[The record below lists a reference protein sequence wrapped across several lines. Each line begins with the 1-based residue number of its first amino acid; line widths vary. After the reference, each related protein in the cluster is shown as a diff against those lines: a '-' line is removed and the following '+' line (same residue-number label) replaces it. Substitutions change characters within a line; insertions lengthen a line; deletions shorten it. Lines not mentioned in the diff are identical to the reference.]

1 MAYDPN
7 KTCFFAKS
15 SYGGHEQL
23 VGIDA
28 KDRRNHFYIIGKTGT
43 GKTTLLEN
51 MLLADIRNG
60 AGAGLVDPHGDLS
73 QKLLS
78 FIPSERINQVVY
90 INPAD
95 EEWPLAFN
103 PLAHATAESVH
114 LLASTLV
121 SVFKKTWADSWGPR
135 LEYILRNVILTLLEC
150 PHSTLLWAN
159 RLLVED
165 HFRKKVV
172 SKIEDPLVKSFWFDE
187 YNKYPER
194 LLREVISPLQNKL
207 GALLSSRPIRNI
219 IGQEKSLLAIDHLM
233 DSGKI
238 LIINLSK
245 GLIGEDASRLLGTLL
260 VTEIQLAAMARA
272 KMPEDKRR
280 DFYFYIDEFQN
291 FSTQSFADILAEA
304 RKYRLN
310 LILAHQYMDQLE
322 PEIKSAVLGNVGTMV
337 VFRVGADDAHDL
349 ENEFLPEFGWLDLVN
364 LFPYEIYYKL
374 MRNGKVLRP
383 HPGESLPP
391 AQSDL
396 ANEQKDKIINYTRT
410 RYCRP
415 RAAVERKIEDWLRSP
430 HL

>member
-1 MAYDPN
+1 MEKKMNNLCY
-7 KTCFFAKS
+7 FARS
-15 SYGGHEQL
+15 SFGGQDQL
-23 VGIDA
+23 VGIGA
-28 KDRRNHFYIIGKTGT
+28 KDRRNHLYVVGKTGM
-43 GKTTLLEN
+43 GKSTMLEN
-51 MLLADIRNG
+51 MLISDIRNG
-60 AGAGLVDPHGDLS
+60 YGVGIVDPHGDLS

-78 FIPSERINQVVY
+78 FIPSNRVNQVVY

-95 EEWPLAFN
+95 ADWPTAFN
-103 PLAHATAESVH
+103 PLSCANAESAH

-150 PHSTLLWAN
+150 PKSTLLWAN
-159 RLLVED
+159 RLLVEE
-165 HFRKKVV
+165 HFRKRLVA
-172 SKIEDPLVKSFWFDE
+172 KIKDPLVRSFWLDE

-219 IGQEKSLLAIDHLM
+219 IGQEKSLLAIDHIM

-245 GLIGEDASRLLGTLL
+245 GLIGEDASRLLGTLF

-272 KMPEDKRR
+272 KTSEDQRR

-310 LILAHQYMDQLE
+310 LILAHQYMAQLE
-322 PEIKSAVLGNVGTMV
+322 LEIKSAVLGNVGTMV
-337 VFRVGADDAHDL
+337 VFRVGAEDAHEL
-349 ENEFLPEFGWLDLVN
+349 ENEFLPEYGWLDLVN
-364 LFPYEIYYKL
+364 LFPYEIYFKL

-383 HPGESLPP
+383 HTGESLPP
-391 AQSDL
+391 AEERL
-396 ANEQKDKIINYTRT
+396 RFEQKDKIIKYTRA

-415 RAAVERKIEDWLRSP
+415 RASVERKIEDWLEHP

>member
-1 MAYDPN
+1 MDHHPN
-7 KTCFFAKS
+7 NTCLFAKS

-23 VGIDA
+23 VGIGE
-28 KDRRNHFYIIGKTGT
+28 KDRRNHFYTIGKTGT

-51 MLLADIRNG
+51 MLVSDIRNG
-60 AGAGLVDPHGDLS
+60 AGVGIVDPHGDLS
-73 QKLLS
+73 QRLLS

-95 EEWPLAFN
+95 EQWPLAFN
-103 PLAHATAESVH
+103 PLAHANAEGVH

-135 LEYILRNVILTLLEC
+135 LEYILRNVVLTLLEC

-165 HFRKKVV
+165 HFRKRVV

-245 GLIGEDASRLLGTLL
+245 GLIGEDASRLLGTLF

-272 KMPEDKRR
+272 KMPEAERR

-337 VFRVGADDAHDL
+337 VFRVGADDARNL
-349 ENEFLPEFGWLDLVN
+349 ENEFMPEYGWLDLVN

-391 AQSDL
+391 AKADL
-396 ANEQKDKIINYTRT
+396 ATEQKDKIINYTRT

-415 RAAVERKIEDWLRSP
+415 RDIVERKIEDWLIHP

>member
-1 MAYDPN
+1 MNNLCY
-7 KTCFFAKS
+7 FARS
-15 SYGGHEQL
+15 SFGGQDQL
-23 VGIDA
+23 VGIGA
-28 KDRRNHFYIIGKTGT
+28 KDRRNHLYVVGKTGM
-43 GKTTLLEN
+43 GKSTMLEN
-51 MLLADIRNG
+51 MLISDIRNG
-60 AGAGLVDPHGDLS
+60 YGVGIVDPHGDLS

-78 FIPSERINQVVY
+78 FIPSNRVNQVVY

-95 EEWPLAFN
+95 ADWPTAFN
-103 PLAHATAESVH
+103 PLSCANAESAH

-150 PHSTLLWAN
+150 PKSTLLWAN
-159 RLLVED
+159 RLLVEE
-165 HFRKKVV
+165 HFRKRLVA
-172 SKIEDPLVKSFWFDE
+172 KIKDPLVRSFWLDE

-219 IGQEKSLLAIDHLM
+219 IGQEKSLLAIDHIM

-245 GLIGEDASRLLGTLL
+245 GLIGEDASRLLGTLF

-272 KMPEDKRR
+272 KTSEDQRR

-310 LILAHQYMDQLE
+310 LILAHQYMAQLE
-322 PEIKSAVLGNVGTMV
+322 LEIKSAVLGNVGTMV
-337 VFRVGADDAHDL
+337 VFRVGAEDAHEL
-349 ENEFLPEFGWLDLVN
+349 ENEFLPEYGWLDLVN
-364 LFPYEIYYKL
+364 LFPYEIYFKL

-383 HPGESLPP
+383 HTGESLPP
-391 AQSDL
+391 AEERL
-396 ANEQKDKIINYTRT
+396 RFEQKDKIIKYTRA

-415 RAAVERKIEDWLRSP
+415 RASVERKIEDWLEHP

>member
-1 MAYDPN
+1 MDHELAKICY
-7 KTCFFAKS
+7 FARGS
-15 SYGGHEQL
+15 FGGREQL
-23 VGIDA
+23 VGIGDN
-28 KDRRNHFYIIGKTGT
+28 DRRHHVYVVGKTGM
-43 GKTTLLEN
+43 GKSTLLEN
-51 MLLADIRNG
+51 MLISDIRNG
-60 AGAGLVDPHGDLS
+60 YGVGLVDPHGDLA

-78 FIPSERINQVVY
+78 FVPPNRVNQVVY

-95 EEWPLAFN
+95 AEWPLAFN
-103 PLAHATAESVH
+103 PLSCAETGHVH

-135 LEYILRNVILTLLEC
+135 LEYILRNVVLTLLEC

-165 HFRKKVV
+165 HFRKRVV
-172 SKIEDPLVKSFWFDE
+172 AKINDPLVRSFWLDE

-219 IGQEKSLLAIDHLM
+219 IGQEKSLLDIGHLM

-260 VTEIQLAAMARA
+260 VTEIQLSAMGRA
-272 KMPEDKRR
+272 KINEEARR

-291 FSTQSFADILAEA
+291 FSTESFAEILAEA

-322 PEIKSAVLGNVGTMV
+322 PPVKSAVLGNVGTMV
-337 VFRVGADDAHDL
+337 VFRVGAEDAHEL
-349 ENEFLPEFGWLDLVN
+349 ENEFLPEYGWLDLVN

-391 AQSDL
+391 IADEPD
-396 ANEQKDKIINYTRT
+396 NEVRDKIIHYTRG

-415 RAAVERKIEDWLRSP
+415 RDSVERKIEDWLGSP

>member
-1 MAYDPN
+1 METGHN
-7 KTCFFAKS
+7 KTCYFAH
-15 SYGGHEQL
+15 GNFWGQEQL
-23 VGIDA
+23 VGISA
-28 KDRRNHFYIIGKTGT
+28 KDRRNHIYIVGKTGM
-43 GKTTLLEN
+43 GKSTLLEN
-51 MLLADIRNG
+51 MLIADIREG
-60 AGAGLVDPHGDLS
+60 RGVGIVDPHGDLA
-73 QKLLS
+73 QKLLA
-78 FIPSERINQVVY
+78 FIPKGRVNQVVY

-95 EEWPLAFN
+95 AEWPLAFN
-103 PLAHATAESVH
+103 PLDHANTDSTH
-114 LLASTLV
+114 LLASSLV

-135 LEYILRNVILTLLEC
+135 LEYILRNVVLTLLEC
-150 PHSTLLWAN
+150 PKSTLLWAN
-159 RLLVED
+159 RLLVEE

-272 KMPEDKRR
+272 KKPESERR

-291 FSTQSFADILAEA
+291 FSTESFADILAEA

-322 PEIKSAVLGNVGTMV
+322 REIKSAVLGNVGTIV
-337 VFRVGADDAHDL
+337 IFRVGADDAKEL
-349 ENEFLPEFGWLDLVN
+349 ENEFLPEYGWLDLVN

-374 MRNGKVLRP
+374 MRDGKVLRP

-391 AQSDL
+391 ADDQLRCDL
-396 ANEQKDKIINYTRT
+396 QNKIINYTRA

-415 RAAVERKIEDWLRSP
+415 RDLVERKIEDWLIHP

>member
-1 MAYDPN
+1 MDCSPN
-7 KTCFFAKS
+7 NLCYFARS
-15 SYGGHEQL
+15 SFSGREQL
-23 VGIDA
+23 VGIGH
-28 KDRRNHFYIIGKTGT
+28 KDRRNHFYIVGKTGT
-43 GKTTLLEN
+43 GKTTMLEN
-51 MLLADIRNG
+51 MLISDIRNG
-60 AGAGLVDPHGDLS
+60 HGVGIVDPHGDLS
-73 QKLLS
+73 QRLLS
-78 FIPSERINQVVY
+78 FIPSERTNQVVY

-95 EEWPLAFN
+95 EQWPVAFN
-103 PLAHATAESVH
+103 PLAHSNAEGVH

-135 LEYILRNVILTLLEC
+135 LEYILRNVVLTLLEC

-165 HFRKKVV
+165 RFRKKVV
-172 SKIEDPLVKSFWFDE
+172 SKIEDPLVRSFWLEE

-219 IGQEKSLLAIDHLM
+219 VGQEKSLLAIDHLM

-310 LILAHQYMDQLE
+310 LILAHQYMGQLE

-337 VFRVGADDAHDL
+337 VFRVGADDAKEL
-349 ENEFLPEFGWLDLVN
+349 ENEFLPEYGWLDLVN

-374 MRNGKVLRP
+374 MKNGKVLRP
-383 HPGESLPP
+383 YPGDSLPP
-391 AQSDL
+391 ANDQL
-396 ANEQKDKIINYTRT
+396 RCNIEDKIINCTRT

-415 RAAVERKIEDWLRSP
+415 REVVERKIEEWLAHP

>member
-1 MAYDPN
+1 MGLEAN
-7 KTCFFAKS
+7 NTCYFAQG
-15 SYGGHEQL
+15 SYGGRTRL
-23 VGIDA
+23 VGIEA
-28 KDRRNHFYIIGKTGT
+28 KDRRNHFYVVGKTGM
-43 GKTTLLEN
+43 GKSTMLEN
-51 MLLADIRNG
+51 MLISDIRKG
-60 AGAGLVDPHGDLS
+60 YGVGLVDPHGDLP

-78 FIPSERINQVVY
+78 FIPHHRINQVVY

-95 EEWPLAFN
+95 SDWPVAFN
-103 PLAHATAESVH
+103 PLNQANAESVH
-114 LLASTLV
+114 LLASVLV

-150 PHSTLLWAN
+150 PNSTLLWAN
-159 RLLVED
+159 RLLVDE
-165 HFRKKVV
+165 HFRNKVV
-172 SKIEDPLVKSFWFDE
+172 KKIKDPLVRSFWADE
-187 YNKYPER
+187 YAKYPER
-194 LLREVISPLQNKL
+194 LLREVIAPLQNKL

-238 LIINLSK
+238 LIVNLSK
-245 GLIGEDASRLLGTLL
+245 GLIGEDASRLLGTLF

-272 KMPEDKRR
+272 KQPEPARH

-322 PEIKSAVLGNVGTMV
+322 PEIKSAVLGNVGTV
-337 VFRVGADDAHDL
+337 VAFRVGADDAKDL

-364 LFPYEIYYKL
+364 LFPYEVYFKL
-374 MRNGKVLRP
+374 MKDGKVLRP

-391 AQSDL
+391 SDVPL
-396 ANEQKDKIINYTRT
+396 SEYKDKVINYCRA

-415 RAAVERKIEDWLRSP
+415 KDVVERKIEDWLEHP